1 MMVNDAS
8 VTPAHAGDSRY
19 LEVVSATKRFRALTV
34 IDNLDFRVA
43 KGELVS
49 LLGPSGCGKTTL
61 LRMIAG
67 LVTADAGDI
76 VIGGRDVTRIPAHK
90 RNVSVV
96 FQNYALFPH
105 LNVRDN
111 VAFGLK
117 ARGHKGSAVM
127 PLVDEALSLVR
138 MTDFAERSV
147 GALSGGQ
154 QQRVA
159 VARALVVGPDLLLL
173 DEPFSALDR
182 KLRET
187 MQVELKTLLRNRGI
201 TAVFVTHDQEEAL
214 AVSHRIAV
222 MNHGRIEQ
230 FAEPGTLYARPATP
244 FVLDFVG
251 LSTRL
256 SGKVVGAL
264 DGGIVVETAHG
275 TVRGSARLPLG
286 TSVTV
291 GVRPELMSL
300 SSDQG
305 STVNQIEVALA
316 DVMCLGAKTQLHG
329 VTAGN
334 DRVLCELPGVFDEV
348 GAGSRVSLS
357 WPAEDTLIYETTA

>member
-1 MMVNDAS
+1 MPDNAS
-8 VTPAHAGDSRY
+8 KPPAASGDLRY
-19 LEVVSATKRFRALTV
+19 LEVVSATKRFRNVTV
-34 IDNLDFRVA
+34 IDELDFRVS

-117 ARGHKGSAVM
+117 ARGKRGASIMQA
-127 PLVDEALSLVR
+127 VDEALGLVR
-138 MTDFAERSV
+138 MTDFAGRSV
-147 GALSGGQ
+147 AALSGGQ

-187 MQVELKTLLRNRGI
+187 MQVELKTLLRDRGI

-230 FAEPGTLYARPATP
+230 FAEPGALYARPATP

-256 SGKVVGAL
+256 SGMVVGSSA
-264 DGGIVVETAHG
+264 DEVIVETAHG
-275 TVRGSARLPLG
+275 KVRGPARLPTG
-286 TSVTV
+286 TRVTV

-300 SSDQG
+300 GTNAS
-305 STVNQIEVALA
+305 STVNCIQVALA

-329 VTAGN
+329 LTAGD
-334 DRVLCELPGVFDEV
+334 DRVLCELPGVFGGV
-348 GAGSRVSLS
+348 APGAQVSLA
-357 WPAEDTLIYETTA
+357 WPAAETLVYEVPA